1 MKYPPVDGKFFA
13 ENRKRFTALMKP
25 NSIAVFHSNDQ
36 MPRNGDDTYYFRQNS
51 DLWYLTGIDQEET
64 TLILYPDSPRPEYK
78 EVLFVRQTNDVIAA
92 WEGHMYTKQEAYT
105 ASGGI
110 KTIVWNDEFDM
121 LLTTLMVYAE
131 TVYINLNENDRQAW
145 KVPYR
150 DLRFAREIKRRYPLH
165 HYERGGKLMLKL
177 RQIKSQTEIDLIK
190 KACGITRDAFLR
202 TLKFVKPG
210 VMEYE
215 VEAEII
221 HEFLRQRATTYAYY
235 PIIASGKDS
244 CVLHYHAN
252 NKECKDGDILSMD
265 FGCEY
270 SNYASDL
277 TRVVP
282 VNGKFT
288 PRQKEVYNAV
298 LRAFKQLRNN
308 LRPGTTLNDHNNAS
322 GKIIEEELI
331 KLGLLKAEDVK
342 KQDPD
347 RPLYKRY
354 YMHGASHFM
363 GLDTHDLG
371 HRFEPMKAG
380 MVFTCE
386 PGIYIPEENI
396 GIRIEDDILVTDKD
410 PIDLMADIPVEADE
424 IEALM
429 AQGK

>member
-1 MKYPPVDGKFFA
+1 
-13 ENRKRFTALMKP
+13 
-25 NSIAVFHSNDQ
+25 
-36 MPRNGDDTYYFRQNS
+36 
-51 DLWYLTGIDQEET
+51 
-64 TLILYPDSPRPEYK
+64 
-78 EVLFVRQTNDVIAA
+78 
-92 WEGHMYTKQEAYT
+92 MYSKSEAHE

-110 KTIVWNDEFDM
+110 KTIVWNDEFNV

-131 TVYINLNENDRQAW
+131 NVYINLNENDRQAW

-150 DLRFAREIKRRYPLH
+150 DLRFVKEIKRRYPLH
-165 HYERGGKLMLKL
+165 NYLRAGNLMRQL
-177 RQIKSQTEIDLIK
+177 RQIKSQTEVDLIK

-215 VEAEII
+215 IEAEIL
-221 HEFLRQRATTYAYY
+221 HEFIRQRATTYAYY

-252 NKECKDGDILSMD
+252 NKECKSGDIIAMD

-270 SNYASDL
+270 ANYASDL
-277 TRVVP
+277 TRVIP

-288 PRQKEVYNAV
+288 KRQRDVYDAV
-298 LRAFKQLRNN
+298 LRVFKKLRNN
-308 LRPGTTLNDHNNAS
+308 LRPGTTLNDHNNLS
-322 GKIIEEELI
+322 GQVVEEELI

-347 RPLYKRY
+347 RPLYKKY

-371 HRFEPMKAG
+371 HRFESIKAG

-386 PGIYIPEENI
+386 PGIYIPEESI
-396 GIRIEDDILVTDKD
+396 GIRIENDILVTDKD
-410 PIDLMADIPVEADE
+410 PIDLMGDIPIEADE
-424 IEALM
+424 IEELM
-429 AQGK
+429 KK